1 MNRNSLLFPILS
13 KISYIIDLKTE
24 SDLSSSRRFIQDII
38 RYAPSKFLPAAMSLL
53 WSYVFT
59 RVFLPE
65 EYGIYGLCISI
76 VGPLVTIF
84 TEWAAQPIGRF
95 YAEYSERKLMNVY
108 HAVLKYLARIVLVI
122 ISLVVISAIVYFF
135 FEARKYLFLVS
146 TSALLLF
153 SNCLT
158 NLIIPILPAS
168 LDSKAYNVISIFR
181 PLLRVV
187 FAFSLV
193 YCFGR
198 NISFLLLAEAL
209 SFLILL
215 LPLVS
220 IVNDKLAVNA
230 NAGITVSRCVVYE
243 NIGKFLKYGMP
254 MMAWFF
260 ASQLLSVG
268 DRFVI
273 QWFRGSGEVGI
284 YTANYSL
291 ISGIAGLLSSPITL
305 AAFPL
310 IMKLWAMG
318 KKEEVAQTIKKM
330 TYIYGI
336 ISICFLGCAAVSSKP
351 LIDVLLGS
359 NFKEGYV
366 IVLPVVLGVILW
378 NASILGHKGM
388 ELYNKTYIMVI
399 YAFIAALVNLCL
411 NVIFIP
417 KYGYVAAAWT
427 TFASYL
433 VYTALIYLSSGK
445 FIKWS
450 IPFKA
455 LTPYMLCSFMAIYV
469 CKQIN
474 LSSSMATLIVRM
486 VIFFAIYLIGCIGIL
501 LFKHSSKANAN

>member
-1 MNRNSLLFPILS
+1 MNRNYVLS
-13 KISYIIDLKTE
+13 RITHIINFKTE
-24 SDLSSSRRFIQDII
+24 SDLSSSLRFVQDII
-38 RYAPSKFLPAAMSLL
+38 KYAPSKFLPAIMSLL

-59 RVFLPE
+59 RVFLPD

-76 VGPLVTIF
+76 VGPLATIF

-108 HAVLKYLARIVLVI
+108 RAVLKYLARIVLVM
-122 ISLVVISAIVYFF
+122 ISLVVISTIVYFF
-135 FEARKYLFLVS
+135 FEARKYLFLIS
-146 TSALLLF
+146 TTALLLF

-168 LDSKAYNVISIFR
+168 LDSKRYNVISILR

-215 LPLVS
+215 LPLIS
-220 IVNDKLAVNA
+220 IVNSKLAVNI
-230 NAGITVSRCVVYE
+230 NAGTTVSRCLVYE
-243 NIGKFLKYGMP
+243 NIGKFVKYGMP

-273 QWFRGSGEVGI
+273 QWFRGSSEVGI

-318 KKEEVAQTIKKM
+318 KNEEVANTIKKM

-359 NFKEGYV
+359 NFKEGYI
-366 IVLPVVLGVILW
+366 IVLPVLLGAIVW

-417 KYGYVAAAWT
+417 KYGYIAAAWT
-427 TFASYL
+427 TFISYF

-450 IPFKA
+450 VPFKA
-455 LTPYMLCSFMAIYV
+455 LIPYVLCTFIGIYV
-469 CKQIN
+469 CVLIN
-474 LSSSMATLIVRM
+474 LSSSMATLIVRTI
-486 VIFFAIYLIGCIGIL
+486 IFLAIYLIGCMVIL
-501 LFKHSSKANAN
+501 SLKHNSKANAD

>member
-1 MNRNSLLFPILS
+1 MNRNYVLS
-13 KISYIIDLKTE
+13 RITHIINFKTE
-24 SDLSSSRRFIQDII
+24 SDLSSSLRFVQDII
-38 RYAPSKFLPAAMSLL
+38 RYAPSKFLPAIMSLL

-59 RVFLPE
+59 RIFLPD

-76 VGPLVTIF
+76 VGPLATIF

-108 HAVLKYLARIVLVI
+108 RAVLKYLARIVLVM
-122 ISLVVISAIVYFF
+122 ISLVVISTVVYFF
-135 FEARKYLFLVS
+135 FEARKYLFLIS
-146 TSALLLF
+146 TTALLLF

-168 LDSKAYNVISIFR
+168 LDSKTYNVISILR

-215 LPLVS
+215 LPLIS
-220 IVNDKLAVNA
+220 IVNGKLVINI
-230 NAGITVSRCVVYE
+230 NAGTTVSRCLVYE
-243 NIGKFLKYGMP
+243 NIGKFVKYGMP

-318 KKEEVAQTIKKM
+318 KKEEVANTIKKM

-359 NFKEGYV
+359 NFKEGYI
-366 IVLPVVLGVILW
+366 IVLPVLLGAIVW

-417 KYGYVAAAWT
+417 KYGYIAAAWT
-427 TFASYL
+427 TFISYF

-450 IPFKA
+450 VPFKA
-455 LTPYMLCSFMAIYV
+455 LIPYVLCTFIGIYV
-469 CKQIN
+469 CVLIN
-474 LSSSMATLIVRM
+474 LSSSMATLIVRTI
-486 VIFFAIYLIGCIGIL
+486 IFLAIYLIGCMVIL
-501 LFKHSSKANAN
+501 SLKHNSKANAD

>member
-1 MNRNSLLFPILS
+1 MNRNYVLS
-13 KISYIIDLKTE
+13 RITHIINFKTE
-24 SDLSSSRRFIQDII
+24 SDLSSSLRFVQDII
-38 RYAPSKFLPAAMSLL
+38 RYAPSKFLPAIMSLL

-59 RVFLPE
+59 RVFLPD

-76 VGPLVTIF
+76 VGPLATIF

-108 HAVLKYLARIVLVI
+108 HAVLKDLAKIVLVI

-135 FEARKYLFLVS
+135 FEARKYLFLIS
-146 TSALLLF
+146 TTALLLF

-168 LDSKAYNVISIFR
+168 LDSKAYNAISILR
-181 PLLRVV
+181 PLLRVI
-187 FAFSLV
+187 FALSLV
-193 YCFGR
+193 YCLDR
-198 NISFLLLAEAL
+198 NVSFLLLAEAL
-209 SFLILL
+209 SFLVLL
-215 LPLVS
+215 FPLIH
-220 IVNDKLAVNA
+220 IVNKKFAININDETIVPR
-230 NAGITVSRCVVYE
+230 GVIYE

-318 KKEEVAQTIKKM
+318 KKEEVANTIKKM

-359 NFKEGYV
+359 NFKEGYI
-366 IVLPVVLGVILW
+366 IVLPVLLGAIVW

-417 KYGYVAAAWT
+417 KYGYIAAAWT
-427 TFASYL
+427 TFISYF

-450 IPFKA
+450 VPFKA
-455 LTPYMLCSFMAIYV
+455 LIPYVLCTFIGIYV
-469 CKQIN
+469 CVLIN
-474 LSSSMATLIVRM
+474 LSSSMATLLVRTI
-486 VIFFAIYLIGCIGIL
+486 IFLAIYLIGCMVIL
-501 LFKHSSKANAN
+501 SLKHNSKANAD

>member
-1 MNRNSLLFPILS
+1 MNRNYVLS
-13 KISYIIDLKTE
+13 RITHIINFKTE
-24 SDLSSSRRFIQDII
+24 SDLSSSLRFVQDII
-38 RYAPSKFLPAAMSLL
+38 KYAPSKFLPAIMSLL

-59 RVFLPE
+59 RVFLPD

-76 VGPLVTIF
+76 VGPLATIF
-84 TEWAAQPIGRF
+84 TEWAAQPVGRF
-95 YAEYSERKLMNVY
+95 YAEYSERKLMDVY
-108 HAVLKYLARIVLVI
+108 HAVLKYLARIVLVM
-122 ISLVVISAIVYFF
+122 ISLVAISAIVYFF

-146 TSALLLF
+146 TTALLLF

-168 LDSKAYNVISIFR
+168 LDSKTYNVISILR

-215 LPLVS
+215 FPLIS
-220 IVNDKLAVNA
+220 IVNGKLAVNI
-230 NAGITVSRCVVYE
+230 NAGTTVSRCLVYE
-243 NIGKFLKYGMP
+243 NIGKFVKYGMP

-318 KKEEVAQTIKKM
+318 KKEEVANTINKM

-359 NFKEGYV
+359 NFKEGYI
-366 IVLPVVLGVILW
+366 IVFPVLLGVIVW

-417 KYGYVAAAWT
+417 KYGYIAAAWT
-427 TFASYL
+427 TFISYF

-450 IPFKA
+450 VPFKA
-455 LTPYMLCSFMAIYV
+455 LIPYVLCTFIGIYV
-469 CKQIN
+469 CVLIN
-474 LSSSMATLIVRM
+474 LSSSMATLIVRTI
-486 VIFFAIYLIGCIGIL
+486 IFLAIYLIGCMVIL
-501 LFKHSSKANAN
+501 SLKHNGMANAD

>member
-1 MNRNSLLFPILS
+1 MNRNYVLS
-13 KISYIIDLKTE
+13 RITHIINFKTE
-24 SDLSSSRRFIQDII
+24 SDLSSSLRFVQDII
-38 RYAPSKFLPAAMSLL
+38 KYAPSKFLPAIMSLL

-59 RVFLPE
+59 RVFLPD

-76 VGPLVTIF
+76 VGPLATIF

-95 YAEYSERKLMNVY
+95 YAEYSERKLMDVY
-108 HAVLKYLARIVLVI
+108 HAVLKYLARIVLVM
-122 ISLVVISAIVYFF
+122 ISLVAISAIVYFF

-146 TSALLLF
+146 TTALLLF

-168 LDSKAYNVISIFR
+168 LDSKTYNVISILR

-215 LPLVS
+215 FPLIS
-220 IVNDKLAVNA
+220 IVNGKLAVNI
-230 NAGITVSRCVVYE
+230 NAGTTVSRCLVYE
-243 NIGKFLKYGMP
+243 NIGKFVKYGMP

-273 QWFRGSGEVGI
+273 QWFRGSSEVGI

-318 KKEEVAQTIKKM
+318 KKEEVANTIKKM

-359 NFKEGYV
+359 NFKEGYI
-366 IVLPVVLGVILW
+366 IVLPVLLGAIVW

-388 ELYNKTYIMVI
+388 ELHNKTYIMVI

-417 KYGYVAAAWT
+417 KYGYIAAAWT
-427 TFASYL
+427 TFISYL
-433 VYTALIYLSSGK
+433 LYTILIYLSSGK

-450 IPFKA
+450 VPFKA
-455 LTPYMLCSFMAIYV
+455 LIPYVLCTFIGIYV
-469 CKQIN
+469 CVLIN
-474 LSSSMATLIVRM
+474 LSSSMATLMVRTI
-486 VIFFAIYLIGCIGIL
+486 IFLAIYLIGCMVIL
-501 LFKHSSKANAN
+501 SLKHNSKANAD

>member
-1 MNRNSLLFPILS
+1 MNRNYVLS
-13 KISYIIDLKTE
+13 RITHIINFKTE
-24 SDLSSSRRFIQDII
+24 SDLSSSLRFVQDII
-38 RYAPSKFLPAAMSLL
+38 KYAPSKFLPAIMSLL

-59 RVFLPE
+59 RVFLPD

-76 VGPLVTIF
+76 VGPLATIF

-95 YAEYSERKLMNVY
+95 YAEYSERKLMDVY
-108 HAVLKYLARIVLVI
+108 HAVLKYLARIVLVM
-122 ISLVVISAIVYFF
+122 ISLVAISAIVYFF

-146 TSALLLF
+146 TTALLLF

-168 LDSKAYNVISIFR
+168 LDSKTYNVISILR

-215 LPLVS
+215 FPLIS
-220 IVNDKLAVNA
+220 IVNGKLAVNI
-230 NAGITVSRCVVYE
+230 NAGTTVSRCLVYE
-243 NIGKFLKYGMP
+243 NIGKFVKYGMP

-273 QWFRGSGEVGI
+273 QWFRGSSEVGI

-318 KKEEVAQTIKKM
+318 KKEEVANTIKKM

-359 NFKEGYV
+359 NFKEGYI
-366 IVLPVVLGVILW
+366 IVLPVLLGAIVW

-417 KYGYVAAAWT
+417 KYGYIAAAWT
-427 TFASYL
+427 TFISYF

-450 IPFKA
+450 VPFKA
-455 LTPYMLCSFMAIYV
+455 LIPYVLCTFIGIYV
-469 CKQIN
+469 CVLIN
-474 LSSSMATLIVRM
+474 LSSSMATLMVRTI
-486 VIFFAIYLIGCIGIL
+486 IFLAIYLIGCMVIL
-501 LFKHSSKANAN
+501 SLKHNSKANAD